1 VSVAAREQPVGD
13 HEETPHLYPNST
25 IPLITQKRGRSVSLV
40 LEDAP
45 SKSPKQHA
53 ETRALLSGCLS
64 HSEAG
69 SRCCR
74 PDVEPEGDKRRQNIK
89 QRREKVQSSDFWNP
103 PLDPDAPGEKAVP
116 DGKGSRP
123 VTECF
128 PAEYE
133 AGKIIATRA
142 LDDLQRLRFN
152 PIFPFQTAYQY
163 KLAKFFHESKTSLV
177 NIDRFFKAGLLPD
190 AHGVHFQ
197 SGYTWRNKMCE
208 MIDQPGW
215 MKGTVDFYLHKGC
228 VFYFRDLEDTI
239 QYLLR
244 QRAYAE
250 HLVFAPRH
258 EFDEEYNRVYTDM
271 HTGDWWWR
279 TQVGILSCECKSMC

>member
-1 VSVAAREQPVGD
+1 VSVAACEQPVGD
-13 HEETPHLYPNST
+13 HEETSHLYPNST
-25 IPLITQKRGRSVSLV
+25 VPLITQKRVRSVSVV
-40 LEDAP
+40 LQDAL
-45 SKSPKQHA
+45 SKFPKRHA
-53 ETRALLSGCLS
+53 ETSALLSGCLG

-69 SRCCR
+69 SRFSR
-74 PDVEPEGDKRRQNIK
+74 PDVEPEGGKRCQNIK

-116 DGKGSRP
+116 GGKGLRP
-123 VTECF
+123 VTQCL

-133 AGKIIATRA
+133 GGKIIATRA
-142 LDDLQRLRFN
+142 LDDLQHLRFN

-163 KLAKFFHESKTSLV
+163 KLPKFFHESKTSLV
-177 NIDRFFKAGLLPD
+177 NIDRFFKAHLLPD

-197 SGYTWRNKMCE
+197 SRYTWRNKMRE

-215 MKGTVDFYLHKGC
+215 MKGTVDFRLHKGC
-228 VFYFRDLEDTI
+228 VFYYRDLEDMI
-239 QYLLR
+239 QYLLW

-250 HLVFAPRH
+250 HLVFAPIH
-258 EFDEEYNRVYTDM
+258 EFDEKYIRVYTDM

-279 TQVGILSCECKSMC
+279 TQVGNLSCECKSMC